1 MGRETEDC
9 QVKPIRRIAGRT
21 IEEWEELSAEMD
33 KEMAGA
39 PENARA
45 LTSAERRW
53 YRKAIAQ
60 TEPKVKVTIRL
71 RPWQIERARQI
82 AKQKGLR
89 GYQTLVDQI
98 LTKALLP

>member
-1 MGRETEDC
+1 MRTSKAR
-9 QVKPIRRIAGRT
+9 VAGYT
-21 IEEWEELSAEMD
+21 FDELEKFSAELD
-33 KEMAGA
+33 KEMVDVM
-39 PENARA
+39 ENTRP

-71 RPWQIERARQI
+71 RRWQVERARQI

>member
-1 MGRETEDC
+1 MRTSRAR
-9 QVKPIRRIAGRT
+9 VAGYT
-21 IEEWEELSAEMD
+21 IDELEKLSAELD
-33 KEMAGA
+33 KEMVGV
-39 PENARA
+39 PENTRP

-71 RPWQIERARQI
+71 RRWQIERARQL

>member
-1 MGRETEDC
+1 MKTA
-9 QVKPIRRIAGRT
+9 RRVAGRT
-21 IEEWEELSAEMD
+21 IEEWERLSAEMD
-33 KEMAGA
+33 AEMSGA
-39 PENARA
+39 PENARP

-71 RPWQIERARQI
+71 RRWQIERARQM

-98 LTKALLP
+98 LTNALLP